1 MLTKRCVTRINMKNN
16 MSYYLPE
23 AKANA
28 HTVRPKMGPAKSFF
42 WPSWFKVSIILVLA

>member
-1 MLTKRCVTRINMKNN
+1 MEKH

-42 WPSWFKVSIILVLA
+42 SPAGFNTIGTSMS